1 MKFMLT
7 FDWKP
12 DTQTRA
18 EAIARFRKTGGQ
30 PPKGVK
36 LIGRWTR
43 ADFSGGNNLLESD
56 DPQALA
62 DFALMWSDLMNLSI
76 VPVIE
81 DEQLS
86 QVLSR
91 LDADGARTGCP

>member
-12 DTQTRA
+12 DTETRA
-18 EAIARFRKTGGQ
+18 EGISRFRKTGGL
-30 PPKGVK
+30 PPKGAK

-43 ADFSGGNNLLESD
+43 ADFSGGYALFEND

-62 DFALMWSDLMNLSI
+62 EFALMWSDLMNLTI
-76 VPVIE
+76 VPVLE
-81 DEQLS
+81 DEQLAL
-86 QVLSR
+86 VLSR
-91 LDADGARTGCP
+91 AEA